1 MLKLFPNPILFSWY
15 KVNKITS
22 IIEGSIINYYDAVIR
37 DHFFSIRCPNIFYK
51 NSFLALVSICIR
63 FWVRLSVILIPV
75 SFNFFFLFLNT
86 IPDVIAG
93 KHSENRHWMF
103 AIFTFSCQMTLIYI
117 SICKRFLQKLVQ
129 GFRHNNIGI
138 NFLYTMY

>member
-22 IIEGSIINYYDAVIR
+22 IIEASVMNYYDAVIR
-37 DHFFSIRCPNIFYK
+37 VHFFSIRCPNIFYK
-51 NSFLALVSICIR
+51 NSFLTLVRICIR

-75 SFNFFFLFLNT
+75 SFNFLFLNT

-93 KHSENRHWMF
+93 EHSENRHWMF
-103 AIFTFSCQMTLIYI
+103 AIFTFSCPMTLIYI
-117 SICKRFLQKLVQ
+117 SIYKFFLQKLIQ

-138 NFLYTMY
+138 NYLYTMY